1 MILYEYPCNER
12 VRSLLRVEH
21 LFGRL
26 FFFAGQ
32 EDVNHHQI
40 AMATLFDLLE
50 VCDRTDL
57 RGAVLQDLD
66 RQRAALVALRE
77 HPGVDGTA
85 VEKMLADLEKSSGE
99 LSNAGRVAQA
109 LRDNEWL
116 ATLKGRLAVPGG
128 SSPADIP
135 SYYAWQIKPA
145 SVRQKDLQHWIS
157 AFRPLYNG
165 LSLILR
171 LLRESGHAS
180 GVEAEQGAYQEMLSG
195 KSFQLLRVWV
205 DPALGV
211 FPEMSANKYVIWVRF
226 LMQDYELKP
235 IAVTRRV
242 PFRLSRCNF

>member
-26 FFFAGQ
+26 FFFAEQ

-40 AMATLFDLLE
+40 AMSTLFDLLE
-50 VCDRTDL
+50 ICDRTDL
-57 RGAVLQDLD
+57 RGSVLQDLD
-66 RQRAALVALRE
+66 RQRAALAALRQ
-77 HPGVDGTA
+77 HPGVDTAA
-85 VEKMLADLEKSSGE
+85 VEKMLADIEKACAE
-99 LSNAGRVAQA
+99 LGAQGRVGQV

-116 ATLKGRLAVPGG
+116 ASLRGRLTVPGG

-135 SYYAWQIKPA
+135 SYYAWQIKPLHT
-145 SVRQKDLQHWIS
+145 RMKDLQQWINP
-157 AFRPLYNG
+157 FMPLYNG
-165 LSLILR
+165 LALILR
-171 LLRESGHAS
+171 LLRESGNPVDAA
-180 GVEAEQGAYQEMLSG
+180 AEQGSYQEMLTG

-226 LMQDYELKP
+226 SMQDNELKP
-235 IAVTRRV
+235 ISVTKRV

>member
-21 LFGRL
+21 VFGRL
-26 FFFAGQ
+26 FFFAAQ

-50 VCDRTDL
+50 LSDRIDL
-57 RGAVLQDLD
+57 RSAVLQDLE
-66 RQRAALVALRE
+66 RQRAALAALRE
-77 HPGVDGTA
+77 HPGVDATA
-85 VEKMLADLEKSSGE
+85 VEKMLADIEKASANLSSQ
-99 LSNAGRVAQA
+99 GRVAQS

-116 ATLKGRLAVPGG
+116 ASLRGRLAVPGG
-128 SSPADIP
+128 SSPADTP
-135 SYYAWQIKPA
+135 SYFAWQIKPA
-145 SVRQKDLQHWIS
+145 TVRMKDLQHWIEP
-157 AFRPLYNG
+157 FRPLYNG
-165 LSLILR
+165 LALILR
-171 LLRESGHAS
+171 LLRESGHPAE
-180 GVEAEQGAYQEMLSG
+180 VEAEQGSYQEMLGG

-226 LMQDYELKP
+226 SMQDNELKP
-235 IAVTRRV
+235 IAVTQRV